1 MGDAVGRTSIVLS
14 KTPISER
21 MWRIK
26 TNEADQP
33 FSPAHMVAQQRAQGR
48 AVKYVV
54 QISTRPI
61 NKVAVAQA
69 AAAAAAAAA
78 SGAAPPPPML
88 LGSGDVSDRSDF
100 YAPATDL
107 PVGCQFVHVVVDL
120 DPAAFDP
127 AQKLLDP
134 RQRAC
139 PITASSIKRF
149 VGIMRGIME
158 GIENDATKKPAAAAS
173 ASSAAAAESSSSS
186 AAAAASS
193 PSLPLCVVLHD
204 LYGFN
209 LCGFLLVSFLVEC
222 YQLDVFS
229 ALNDVADSR
238 PPGIFAPDLFQAL
251 VNRYYE
257 PDEEAKAGAAEAAR
271 LSGAPGN
278 KEVER
283 LTCLPV
289 MPELPEPEFAELP
302 WFWSGL
308 AAPAPIITVA
318 PPEDSASSAAAPA
331 APAAEEPK
339 RKIRKKPTPAPAPAA
354 AASSSSAAAM
364 TPAAASDAAWSA
376 AAAAMAA
383 ASSAPKQPFAGFAPP
398 AAAALPAAKKAR
410 VDGPQYSAPVAP
422 APSYPAAAAAAA
434 TSNRSRSPQPLFHV
448 PAPSAPVSAAA
459 ATASSAAAAA
469 PEFSASTLSQLIQRD
484 HPFLQLV
491 RAEKVSALQAAL
503 AQVMPAGSIAKYKA
517 GGSGTDLNAML
528 RPPPLSLD
536 TLRALHS
543 GPASARAPYL
553 LSWLPAHYA
562 CFLWVMRE
570 SVYLVFDHALF
581 FLVPHL
587 SFPKRKAPA
596 ERINNTLLLG
606 ELIQDRVEGGA
617 VQSRVLVTD
626 LLVMS
631 QTLLLPMMGL
641 EQRLATLDTEL
652 LQPLKLSAPSPP
664 SQLHVRAKLMFPLA
678 KLDSVLHM
686 SVPHTFLG
694 IELRMSGK
702 DKDAAKS
709 RGFQFV
715 WKRDQPAGVSVADL
729 MMLAAPAKK

>member
-1 MGDAVGRTSIVLS
+1 MGSSIGRTSIVLS

-21 MWRIK
+21 MWRVK
-26 TNEADQP
+26 PDQAFRP
-33 FSPAHMVAQQRAQGR
+33 EDMVAQQRAQGR
-48 AVKYVV
+48 HVKYIV
-54 QISTRPI
+54 QVSSRPV
-61 NKVAVAQA
+61 NKAAVAQHAASVAQA
-69 AAAAAAAAA
+69 AA
-78 SGAAPPPPML
+78 SGAPPPPPML
-88 LGSGDVSDRSDF
+88 LGNGDVSDRSDF
-100 YAPATDL
+100 YNPATDL
-107 PVGCQFVHVVVDL
+107 PTSCQFLHVVVDL

-139 PITASSIKRF
+139 PVTASSVKRF
-149 VGIMRGIME
+149 VGIMRGIMDGVDNE
-158 GIENDATKKPAAAAS
+158 AAKSTNNGAAAP
-173 ASSAAAAESSSSS
+173 SAAAAAASSSSS
-186 AAAAASS
+186 AAAASS
-193 PSLPLCVVLHD
+193 SLVPCVVLHD

-229 ALNDVADSR
+229 AINDVADSR

-251 VNRYYE
+251 VNRYFE
-257 PDEEAKAGAAEAAR
+257 PDDEAKAGAAEAAR

-289 MPELPEPEFAELP
+289 MPELPEPDFAELP

-318 PPEDSASSAAAPA
+318 PAENSSSSSAAAA
-331 APAAEEPK
+331 APVSEEPK
-339 RKIRKKPTPAPAPAA
+339 RKIRKKATPAAPPAAA
-354 AASSSSAAAM
+354 AASSSSSAAAI

-376 AAAAMAA
+376 AAAATSA
-383 ASSAPKQPFAGFAPP
+383 ASAAPRQPFAGFAPP
-398 AAAALPAAKKAR
+398 AASLPAAKKPR

-422 APSYPAAAAAAA
+422 APSFVAHPGAAAAS
-434 TSNRSRSPQPLFHV
+434 SNRSRSPQPLFHV
-448 PAPSAPVSAAA
+448 PAVAPPAP
-459 ATASSAAAAA
+459 AAAAA
-469 PEFSASTLSQLIQRD
+469 SSSASSSSAVGPEFSASTLSQLIQRD

-491 RAEKVSALQAAL
+491 RADKVPALQAAL
-503 AQVMPAGSIAKYKA
+503 AGVMPAAAVAKYKA
-517 GGSGTDLNAML
+517 GSDLNSLL
-528 RPPPLSLD
+528 RPPSLSLD

-543 GPASARAPYL
+543 GPASSRAPYL
-553 LSWLPAHYA
+553 LSWLPAHYP
-562 CFLWVMRE
+562 CFVWVMRE

-581 FLVPHL
+581 FLVPLL

-596 ERINNTLLLG
+596 ERINNTLMLG
-606 ELIQDRVEGGA
+606 ELIQDRVDGGV
-617 VQSRVLVTD
+617 VQSRVLLTD

-678 KLDSVLHM
+678 KLESVMHM
-686 SVPHTFLG
+686 SVPHTLMG

-715 WKRDQPAGVSVADL
+715 WKKDNTAGVSVADL
-729 MMLAAPAKK
+729 MALAAPAKK